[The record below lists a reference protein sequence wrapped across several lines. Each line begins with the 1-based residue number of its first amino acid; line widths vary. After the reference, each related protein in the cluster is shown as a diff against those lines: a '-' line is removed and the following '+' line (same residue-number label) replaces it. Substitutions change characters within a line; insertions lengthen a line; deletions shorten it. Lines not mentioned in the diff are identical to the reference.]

1 MKRRLIM
8 QWANPEWFWA
18 FSLLP
23 IIIGIYLF
31 RVFGKKRPVLSFS
44 SLNDA
49 KSLPGNWKSNI
60 HWVTAF
66 LTCCGFALL
75 IISLARPQE
84 KLTTIE
90 RNAEGIDIVMVID
103 ISSSMRAED
112 LQPNRFEAAREV
124 AKEFVEK
131 RVSDRIGLVTFA
143 MKSFTVVPPTL
154 DYKLLTQLLED
165 LEMGIIE
172 DGTAI
177 GMGIATAINRL
188 KDSQTK
194 SKVIILLTDGQNNA
208 GEIDPVTAADLAVTY
223 GIKIYTIGAGTRGT
237 APYPI
242 QDPIFG
248 RRYQNIEV
256 NIDEEMLT
264 SVAQLTGGRYYR
276 ATDTEELINVYNE
289 IDELEK
295 SEVEELIYTDYK
307 DEYPLYLGISLLLFS
322 IAFVTDRFVLRSVVE
337 A

>member
-1 MKRRLIM
+1 M

-18 FSLLP
+18 LSLLP
-23 IIIGIYLF
+23 IIIGMYLF
-31 RVFGKKRPVLSFS
+31 RIFTKKRSALSFS

-49 KSLPGNWKSNI
+49 NNLPGNWKSNI

-66 LTCCGFALL
+66 LTWCGFVLL
-75 IISLARPQE
+75 ILALARPQE

-103 ISSSMRAED
+103 ISSSMKAED

-124 AKEFVEK
+124 AKEFVDK

-188 KDSQTK
+188 KDSETK

-276 ATDTEELINVYNE
+276 ATDTEELINVYNQ

-307 DEYPLYLGISLLLFS
+307 DEYPIYLGISLLLFTL
-322 IAFVTDRFVLRSVVE
+322 AFATDRFLLRSVVE

>member
-1 MKRRLIM
+1 ME
-8 QWANPEWFWA
+8 WANPEWFWA
-18 FSLLP
+18 FIFLP
-23 IIIGIYLF
+23 VLIAIYLF
-31 RVFGKKRPVLSFS
+31 RFFSKRKPSLSFS
-44 SLNDA
+44 SLEDTNH
-49 KSLPGNWKSNI
+49 LPGNWKSHA
-60 HWVTAF
+60 HWVTAIISWSAF
-66 LTCCGFALL
+66 SLL
-75 IISLARPQE
+75 IIALARPQL
-84 KLTTIE
+84 KLTTVE
-90 RNAEGIDIVMVID
+90 RNAEGIDIVMVLD
-103 ISSSMRAED
+103 MSSSMKAED
-112 LQPNRFEAAREV
+112 LQPNRFEAARQV

-165 LEMGIIE
+165 LEMGVIE

-188 KDSQTK
+188 KDSETK

-256 NIDEEMLT
+256 NIDEDMLT
-264 SVAQLTGGRYYR
+264 SVAQLTGGKYYR
-276 ATDTEELINVYNE
+276 ATDTEELIRVYNE
-289 IDELEK
+289 IDQFEK
-295 SEVEELIYTDYK
+295 SKVEELIYTDFE
-307 DEYPLYLGISLLLFS
+307 DQYPIYLGGSLLLFLL
-322 IAFVTDRFVLRSVVE
+322 AFITDRFALRSIVE
-337 A
+337 T